1 MKYIYDKKIKSK
13 RIAVTTDPFNWI
25 ILYGSARQS
34 DRTFQKKAHHSYYSN
49 FESMLICLYKRL
61 IRYNLKSLD
70 IDDLLKVLKESYTFV
85 EKMALEISEKMG
97 VQSGC
102 RQGFKA
108 EKLLSRALVS
118 NDK

>member
-34 DRTFQKKAHHSYYSN
+34 DRTFQRKAEHCYYSD
-49 FESMLICLYKRL
+49 FASMI
-61 IRYNLKSLD
+61 ISLHKK
-70 IDDLLKVLKESYTFV
+70 LLKLNLNSLECEDLISALNESYEFV

-97 VQSGC
+97 VQIGC
-102 RQGFKA
+102 R
-108 EKLLSRALVS
+108 
-118 NDK
+118 

>member
-34 DRTFQKKAHHSYYSN
+34 DRTFQRKAEHCYYSD
-49 FESMLICLYKRL
+49 FASMI
-61 IRYNLKSLD
+61 ISLHKK
-70 IDDLLKVLKESYTFV
+70 LLKFNLNSLECEDLISALNESYEFV

-97 VQSGC
+97 VQIGC
-102 RQGFKA
+102 R
-108 EKLLSRALVS
+108 
-118 NDK
+118 

>member
-49 FESMLICLYKRL
+49 FESMLVCLYKRL
-61 IRYNLKSLD
+61 LRYNLESLD
-70 IDDLLKVLKESYTFV
+70 IEDLISALNESYELV
-85 EKMALEISEKMG
+85 EKMALEIADKMG
-97 VQSGC
+97 VQIGC
-102 RQGFKA
+102 R
-108 EKLLSRALVS
+108 
-118 NDK
+118 

>member
-1 MKYIYDKKIKSK
+1 MKSKYLFESKINDK
-13 RIAVTTDPFNWI
+13 RIAVTTDPHNWI

-61 IRYNLKSLD
+61 LRYNLKSLD
-70 IDDLLKVLKESYTFV
+70 IKDLFKVLEESYALV

-97 VQSGC
+97 VQDGC
-102 RQGFKA
+102 R
-108 EKLLSRALVS
+108 
-118 NDK
+118 

>member
-1 MKYIYDKKIKSK
+1 MQNVLFNILINGK

-61 IRYNLKSLD
+61 LRYNLKSLD
-70 IDDLLKVLKESYTFV
+70 IKNLLKALEESYALV

-97 VQSGC
+97 VQDGC
-102 RQGFKA
+102 R
-108 EKLLSRALVS
+108 
-118 NDK
+118 